1 MPHQQRNTTTTTK
14 NNNSMVNNEAMERQR
29 QFEMFQESLPK
40 VNRILFQMILNEI
53 VPLSVRVENQLT
65 KMNSFEDEAKSNN
78 IGSAS
83 SSQRDSNLNEINRL
97 KDLSINDNSN
107 SEIDST
113 NISQSDDVLIH
124 KLSQLIDED
133 ENKYNN
139 ILKRIRDIGI
149 KIGFK
154 LTNLLIFTNNVNL
167 NFKEMDLLLI
177 MKFICR
183 DVWKHVFG
191 KQIDNLKTNHRGT
204 FYLTDYDYPLLQ
216 SFCIETNTIPSQLN
230 EELIIKKELK
240 LVEPFLELPVGI
252 IKGTLLSLGYPLDEV
267 ICLATFIDKPKER
280 IKNSFPKGI
289 SFHVQITKP
298 FLPPPLPQQQQ

>member
-1 MPHQQRNTTTTTK
+1 MPHQQRH
-14 NNNSMVNNEAMERQR
+14 NNGSMTNNEAIERQR
-29 QFEMFQESLPK
+29 QYEMFQDSLPK
-40 VNRILFQMILNEI
+40 VNKILFQMILNEI
-53 VPLSVRVENQLT
+53 IPLSVRIENQLT
-65 KMNSFEDEAKSNN
+65 QDNKFQNDTKFDTV
-78 IGSAS
+78 GDS
-83 SSQRDSNLNEINRL
+83 SSDKASGLDNITKL
-97 KDLSINDNSN
+97 KDLSISAKADP
-107 SEIDST
+107 ET
-113 NISQSDDVLIH
+113 HLGNISSPDDVLIY
-124 KLSQLIDED
+124 KLSQSVDED

-149 KIGFK
+149 KIGTK
-154 LTNLLIFTNNVNL
+154 LVNLLIFTNNINL

-204 FYLTDYDYPLLQ
+204 FYLTDLDYPLLQ

-230 EELIIKKELK
+230 EEFILNKESK

-252 IKGTLLSLGYPLDEV
+252 IKGVLLSLGYPLDEV

-289 SFHVQITKP
+289 SFHVQITKS
-298 FLPPPLPQQQQ
+298 FLPQQQKQ

>member
-1 MPHQQRNTTTTTK
+1 MPHQQH
-14 NNNSMVNNEAMERQR
+14 NNNASTVSNDAIERQR
-29 QFEMFQESLPK
+29 QYEMFQDSLPK
-40 VNRILFQMILNEI
+40 VNKILFQMILNEI
-53 VPLSVRVENQLT
+53 VPLSVRIENQLT
-65 KMNSFEDEAKSNN
+65 KDSGFPNDIKSDTNST
-78 IGSAS
+78 S
-83 SSQRDSNLNEINRL
+83 SSDKDSDLDNINKL
-97 KDLSINDNSN
+97 KDLSIDKKLD
-107 SEIDST
+107 SEIDSRK
-113 NISQSDDVLIH
+113 ISQSDDVLIYE
-124 KLSQLIDED
+124 LSQSIDED

-149 KIGFK
+149 KIGTR
-154 LTNLLIFTNNVNL
+154 LVNLLIFTNNINL

-204 FYLTDYDYPLLQ
+204 FYLTDLDYPLLQ

-230 EELIIKKELK
+230 EEFIMNTESK
-240 LVEPFLELPVGI
+240 LVEPFLELPVGV
-252 IKGTLLSLGYPLDEV
+252 IKGVLLALGYPLDEV

-298 FLPPPLPQQQQ
+298 FLPQQ

>member
-1 MPHQQRNTTTTTK
+1 MPHQQH
-14 NNNSMVNNEAMERQR
+14 NNNASTVSNDAIERQR
-29 QFEMFQESLPK
+29 QYEMFQDSLPK
-40 VNRILFQMILNEI
+40 VNKILFQMILNEI
-53 VPLSVRVENQLT
+53 VPLSVRIENQLT
-65 KMNSFEDEAKSNN
+65 KDSGFPNDIKSDTNST
-78 IGSAS
+78 S
-83 SSQRDSNLNEINRL
+83 SSDKDSDLDNINKL
-97 KDLSINDNSN
+97 KDLSIDKKLD
-107 SEIDST
+107 SEIDSRK
-113 NISQSDDVLIH
+113 ISQSDDVLIYE
-124 KLSQLIDED
+124 LSQSIDED

-149 KIGFK
+149 KIGTR
-154 LTNLLIFTNNVNL
+154 LVNLLIFTNNINL

-204 FYLTDYDYPLLQ
+204 FYLTDLDYPLLQ

-230 EELIIKKELK
+230 EEFIMNTESK
-240 LVEPFLELPVGI
+240 LVEPFLELPVGV
-252 IKGTLLSLGYPLDEV
+252 IKGVLLALGYPLDEV

-280 IKNSFPKGI
+280 IRNSFPKGI

-298 FLPPPLPQQQQ
+298 FLPQQ

>member
-1 MPHQQRNTTTTTK
+1 MPHQQH
-14 NNNSMVNNEAMERQR
+14 NNNASTVSNDAIERQR
-29 QFEMFQESLPK
+29 QYEMFQDSLPK
-40 VNRILFQMILNEI
+40 VNKILFQMILNEI
-53 VPLSVRVENQLT
+53 VPLSVRIENQLT
-65 KMNSFEDEAKSNN
+65 KDSGFPNDIKSDTNST
-78 IGSAS
+78 S
-83 SSQRDSNLNEINRL
+83 SSDKDSDLDNINKL
-97 KDLSINDNSN
+97 KDLSIDKKLD
-107 SEIDST
+107 SEIDSRK
-113 NISQSDDVLIH
+113 ISQSDDVLIYE
-124 KLSQLIDED
+124 LSQSIDED

-149 KIGFK
+149 KIGTR
-154 LTNLLIFTNNVNL
+154 LVNLLIFTNNINL

-204 FYLTDYDYPLLQ
+204 FYLTDLDYPLLQ

-230 EELIIKKELK
+230 EEFIMNKESK
-240 LVEPFLELPVGI
+240 LVEPFLELPVGV
-252 IKGTLLSLGYPLDEV
+252 IKGVLLALGYPLDEV

-298 FLPPPLPQQQQ
+298 FLPQQ

>member
-1 MPHQQRNTTTTTK
+1 MPHQQH
-14 NNNSMVNNEAMERQR
+14 NNNASTVSNDAIERQR
-29 QFEMFQESLPK
+29 QYEMFQDSLPK
-40 VNRILFQMILNEI
+40 VNKILFQMILNEI
-53 VPLSVRVENQLT
+53 VPLSVRIENQLT
-65 KMNSFEDEAKSNN
+65 KDSGFPNDIKSDTNST
-78 IGSAS
+78 S
-83 SSQRDSNLNEINRL
+83 SSDKDSDLDNINKL
-97 KDLSINDNSN
+97 KDLSIDKKLD
-107 SEIDST
+107 SEIDSRK
-113 NISQSDDVLIH
+113 ISQSDDVLIY
-124 KLSQLIDED
+124 KLSQTIDED

-149 KIGFK
+149 RIGTR
-154 LTNLLIFTNNVNL
+154 LVNLLIFTNNINL

-204 FYLTDYDYPLLQ
+204 FYLTDLDYPLLQ

-230 EELIIKKELK
+230 EEFIMNKESK
-240 LVEPFLELPVGI
+240 LVEPFLELPVGV
-252 IKGTLLSLGYPLDEV
+252 IKGVLLALGYPLDEV

-298 FLPPPLPQQQQ
+298 FLPQQ

>member
-1 MPHQQRNTTTTTK
+1 MPHQQH
-14 NNNSMVNNEAMERQR
+14 NNASTVSNDAIERQR
-29 QFEMFQESLPK
+29 QYEMFQDSLPK
-40 VNRILFQMILNEI
+40 VNKILFQMVLNEI
-53 VPLSVRVENQLT
+53 VPLSVRIENQLT
-65 KMNSFEDEAKSNN
+65 KDSGFVNDIKSDTS
-78 IGSAS
+78 SAS
-83 SSQRDSNLNEINRL
+83 SSDKDSDLDNINKL
-97 KDLSINDNSN
+97 KDLSIDKKLD
-107 SEIDST
+107 SEIDSRK
-113 NISQSDDVLIH
+113 ISQSDDVLIYE
-124 KLSQLIDED
+124 LSQSIDED

-149 KIGFK
+149 KIGTR
-154 LTNLLIFTNNVNL
+154 LVNLLIFTNNINL

-204 FYLTDYDYPLLQ
+204 FYLTDLDYPLLQ

-230 EELIIKKELK
+230 EEFIMNKESK
-240 LVEPFLELPVGI
+240 LVEPFLELPVGV
-252 IKGTLLSLGYPLDEV
+252 IKGVLLALGYPLDEV

-298 FLPPPLPQQQQ
+298 FLPQQ

>member
-1 MPHQQRNTTTTTK
+1 MPHQQH
-14 NNNSMVNNEAMERQR
+14 NNNASTVSNDAIERQR
-29 QFEMFQESLPK
+29 QYEMFQDSLPK
-40 VNRILFQMILNEI
+40 VNKILFQMILNEI
-53 VPLSVRVENQLT
+53 VPLSVRIENQLT
-65 KMNSFEDEAKSNN
+65 KDSGFVNDIKSDTS
-78 IGSAS
+78 SAS
-83 SSQRDSNLNEINRL
+83 SSDKDSDLDNINKL
-97 KDLSINDNSN
+97 KDLSIDKKLD
-107 SEIDST
+107 SEIDSRK
-113 NISQSDDVLIH
+113 ISQSDDVLIYE
-124 KLSQLIDED
+124 LSQSIDED

-149 KIGFK
+149 KIGTR
-154 LTNLLIFTNNVNL
+154 LVNLLIFTNNINL

-191 KQIDNLKTNHRGT
+191 EQIDNLKTNHRGT
-204 FYLTDYDYPLLQ
+204 FYLTDLDYPLLQ

-230 EELIIKKELK
+230 EEFIMNKESK
-240 LVEPFLELPVGI
+240 LVEPFLELPVGV
-252 IKGTLLSLGYPLDEV
+252 IKGVLLALGYPLDEV

-298 FLPPPLPQQQQ
+298 FLPQQ

>member
-1 MPHQQRNTTTTTK
+1 MPHQQH
-14 NNNSMVNNEAMERQR
+14 NNNASTVSNDAIERQR
-29 QFEMFQESLPK
+29 QYEMFQDSLPK
-40 VNRILFQMILNEI
+40 VNKILFQMILNEI
-53 VPLSVRVENQLT
+53 VPLSVRIENQLT
-65 KMNSFEDEAKSNN
+65 KDSGFPNDIKSDTNST
-78 IGSAS
+78 S
-83 SSQRDSNLNEINRL
+83 SSDKDSDLDNINKL
-97 KDLSINDNSN
+97 KDLSIDKKLD
-107 SEIDST
+107 SEIDSRK
-113 NISQSDDVLIH
+113 ISQSDDVLIY
-124 KLSQLIDED
+124 KLSQTIDED

-149 KIGFK
+149 RIGTR
-154 LTNLLIFTNNVNL
+154 LVNLLIFTNNINL

-204 FYLTDYDYPLLQ
+204 FYLTDLDYPLLQ

-230 EELIIKKELK
+230 EEFIMNKESK
-240 LVEPFLELPVGI
+240 LVEPFLELPVGV
-252 IKGTLLSLGYPLDEV
+252 IKGVLLALGYPLDEV

-280 IKNSFPKGI
+280 ITNSFPTGI

-298 FLPPPLPQQQQ
+298 FLPQQ

>member
-1 MPHQQRNTTTTTK
+1 MPHQQH
-14 NNNSMVNNEAMERQR
+14 NNNASTVSNDAIERQR
-29 QFEMFQESLPK
+29 QYEMFQDSLPK
-40 VNRILFQMILNEI
+40 VNKILFQMILNEI
-53 VPLSVRVENQLT
+53 VPLSVRIENQLT
-65 KMNSFEDEAKSNN
+65 KDSGFPNDIKSDTNST
-78 IGSAS
+78 S
-83 SSQRDSNLNEINRL
+83 SSDKDSDLDNINKL
-97 KDLSINDNSN
+97 KDLSIDKKLD
-107 SEIDST
+107 SEIDSRK
-113 NISQSDDVLIH
+113 ISQSDDVLIY
-124 KLSQLIDED
+124 KLSQTIDED

-149 KIGFK
+149 KIGTR
-154 LTNLLIFTNNVNL
+154 LVNLLIFTNNINL

-204 FYLTDYDYPLLQ
+204 FYLTDLDYPLLQ

-230 EELIIKKELK
+230 EEFIMNKESK
-240 LVEPFLELPVGI
+240 LVEPFLELPVGV
-252 IKGTLLSLGYPLDEV
+252 IKGVLLALGYPLDEV

-298 FLPPPLPQQQQ
+298 FLPQQ

>member
-1 MPHQQRNTTTTTK
+1 MPHQQH
-14 NNNSMVNNEAMERQR
+14 NNASTVSNDAIERQR
-29 QFEMFQESLPK
+29 QYEMFQDSLPK
-40 VNRILFQMILNEI
+40 VNKILFQMVLNEI
-53 VPLSVRVENQLT
+53 VPLSVRIENQLT
-65 KMNSFEDEAKSNN
+65 KDSGFVNDIKSDTS
-78 IGSAS
+78 SAS
-83 SSQRDSNLNEINRL
+83 SSDKDSDLDNINKL
-97 KDLSINDNSN
+97 KDLSIDKKLD
-107 SEIDST
+107 SEIDSRK
-113 NISQSDDVLIH
+113 ISQSDDVLIY
-124 KLSQLIDED
+124 KLSQTIDED

-149 KIGFK
+149 RIGTR
-154 LTNLLIFTNNVNL
+154 LVNLLIFTNNINL

-204 FYLTDYDYPLLQ
+204 FYLTDLDYPLLQ

-230 EELIIKKELK
+230 EEFIMNKESK
-240 LVEPFLELPVGI
+240 LVEPFLELPVGV
-252 IKGTLLSLGYPLDEV
+252 IKGVLLALGYPLDEV

-289 SFHVQITKP
+289 SFHVQVTKP
-298 FLPPPLPQQQQ
+298 FLPQQ

>member
-1 MPHQQRNTTTTTK
+1 MPHQQH
-14 NNNSMVNNEAMERQR
+14 NNASTVSNDAIERQR
-29 QFEMFQESLPK
+29 QYEMFQDSLPK
-40 VNRILFQMILNEI
+40 VNKILFQMVLNEI
-53 VPLSVRVENQLT
+53 VPLSVRIENQLT
-65 KMNSFEDEAKSNN
+65 KDSGFVNDIKSDTS
-78 IGSAS
+78 SAS
-83 SSQRDSNLNEINRL
+83 SSDKDSDLDNINKL
-97 KDLSINDNSN
+97 KDLSIDKKLD
-107 SEIDST
+107 SEIDSRK
-113 NISQSDDVLIH
+113 ISQSDDVLIY
-124 KLSQLIDED
+124 KLSQTIDED

-149 KIGFK
+149 RIGTR
-154 LTNLLIFTNNVNL
+154 LVNLLIFTNNINL

-204 FYLTDYDYPLLQ
+204 FYLTDLDYPLLQ

-230 EELIIKKELK
+230 EEFIMNKESK
-240 LVEPFLELPVGI
+240 LVEPFLELPVGV
-252 IKGTLLSLGYPLDEV
+252 IKGVLLALGYPLDEV

-298 FLPPPLPQQQQ
+298 FLPQQ

>member
-1 MPHQQRNTTTTTK
+1 MPHQERNK
-14 NNNSMVNNEAMERQR
+14 NASMTNNEAIERQR
-29 QFEMFQESLPK
+29 QYEMFQDSLPK
-40 VNRILFQMILNEI
+40 VNKILFQMILNEI
-53 VPLSVRVENQLT
+53 IPLSVRIESQLT
-65 KMNSFEDEAKSNN
+65 EGTEFYNDTKSDAMGN
-78 IGSAS
+78 S
-83 SSQRDSNLNEINRL
+83 SSDNDSDLDGINKL
-97 KDLSINDNSN
+97 KDLSINRKSN
-107 SEIDST
+107 PEVDSRKT
-113 NISQSDDVLIH
+113 PQPDDVLIY
-124 KLSQLIDED
+124 KLSQSIDED

-149 KIGFK
+149 KIGTR
-154 LTNLLIFTNNVNL
+154 LVNLLIFTNNINL

-204 FYLTDYDYPLLQ
+204 FYLTDLDYPLLQ

-230 EELIIKKELK
+230 EEFIINKELK

-252 IKGTLLSLGYPLDEV
+252 IKGVLLSLGYPLDEV

-280 IKNSFPKGI
+280 IKNSFPKGVN
-289 SFHVQITKP
+289 FHVQITKP
-298 FLPPPLPQQQQ
+298 FLAQQQKQ